1 MNTNK
6 LEYYF
11 VYGTLKQGHGNN
23 RILQQSSTAKFIEN
37 AITEPNFT
45 MISLGAFPGV
55 IEGGNTAIHGEI
67 WSVEDDETK
76 RRLDSLEGYYKN
88 NPESSLYIKQQIK
101 LNDKTVN
108 IYILN
113 RVYNNTT
120 NIIIKN
126 GIWN

>member
-1 MNTNK
+1 MNTNN

-55 IEGGNTAIHGEI
+55 VEGGSTAIHGEI

-88 NPESSLYIKQQIK
+88 
-101 LNDKTVN
+101 
-108 IYILN
+108 
-113 RVYNNTT
+113 
-120 NIIIKN
+120 KN
-126 GIWN
+126 FSYSFPKP